1 MELND
6 KNVFDTLIRP
16 CKSGKFIFV
25 LCKDKKSV
33 KILKALLKEYKIPSK
48 RGCYMWK
55 GIIVIGIQ
63 LLEEWNEYFDYIIEV
78 E

>member
-6 KNVFDTLIRP
+6 KNVFNSLIQP
-16 CKSGKFIFV
+16 CKQGKFMFV

-33 KILKALLKEYKIPSK
+33 KILRALLKEYKIPNK

-55 GIIVIGIQ
+55 GIIVIGVQ
-63 LLEEWNEYFDYIIEV
+63 LLEEWKVYFDKIIEV
-78 E
+78 